1 MACPQGREL
10 VTEAGGPSGDVGRP
24 LPEVAH
30 PLGGAEGVTAPER
43 SWRLYQLSI
52 VLFV

>member
-10 VTEAGGPSGDVGRP
+10 VTEVGGPAGDVGGP
-24 LPEVAH
+24 LHEVAH

-43 SWRLYQLSI
+43 SGRLYQLSI
-52 VLFV
+52 VLFY